1 MRVAVVCFFFLLATL
16 GLPGLIVAQ
25 TDVSR
30 VERPV
35 WPPVGSTWT
44 ARMTS
49 TGSLGSGSQD
59 LTFWA
64 LGELDW
70 DGRRVMGIANS
81 SGLHLYYDASRRI
94 VAQVRDGK
102 PVQTYDPYEALY
114 EWPLFVG
121 KSWVSDFRIRD
132 YARDQTTSLRY
143 DFRVETVEEVTTPA
157 GVFKTF
163 QMRRDGPDDRY
174 VVWFDPELGLEVKRD
189 WERFASHRLGSGTN
203 KLELLSHD
211 VKPGAR

>member
-1 MRVAVVCFFFLLATL
+1 MRVTAVCLFLLATL

-44 ARMTS
+44 TRMTS
-49 TGSLGSGSQD
+49 TGALGSGSQD
-59 LTFWA
+59 VTFRA

-70 DGRRVMGIANS
+70 EGRRVMGIANS
-81 SGLHLYYDASRRI
+81 LGIHLYYDASRRI

-121 KSWVSDFRIRD
+121 KSWVSNFQIRE

-143 DFRVETVEEVTTPA
+143 DFRLEVIEEATTPA

-163 QMRRDGPDDRY
+163 RIRRDSPDDRY
-174 VVWFDPELGLEVKRD
+174 VVWFDPELGIEVKRD

-203 KLELLSHD
+203 KFELLSHD